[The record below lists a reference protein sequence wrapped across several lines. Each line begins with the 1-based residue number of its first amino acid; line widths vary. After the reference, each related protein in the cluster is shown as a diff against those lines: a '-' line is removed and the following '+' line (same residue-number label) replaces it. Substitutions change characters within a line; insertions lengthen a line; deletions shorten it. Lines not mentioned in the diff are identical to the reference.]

1 MPMPPVSSIT
11 NNNAISHNSAISNNN
26 AMPHNSVISNTSITS
41 TINSV
46 SLASDFSCDC
56 CYMHSPFFPNH
67 LRLMGFFL
75 DEEAVLNQLVGPV
88 LTPPPRVFTLYELEN
103 YYNGQNG
110 TPAYVAASGIVFD
123 VTNSPAW
130 AGGSHFSLT
139 PGHDYSAQFTVCHC
153 NDLIEMSK
161 RVPVL
166 GRIIYA

>member
-1 MPMPPVSSIT
+1 MPISPVSPIT
-11 NNNAISHNSAISNNN
+11 DNNAISNNSALSNTSAASAISS
-26 AMPHNSVISNTSITS
+26 A
-41 TINSV
+41 

-56 CYMHSPFFPNH
+56 CYMHSPFFPDH

-75 DEEAVLNQLVGPV
+75 DEEAVIKQLVGPV

-110 TPAYVAASGIVFD
+110 APAYVAASGIVFD
-123 VTNSPAW
+123 VTNNPAW
-130 AGGSHFSLT
+130 ASGSHFSLT
-139 PGHDYSAQFTVCHC
+139 PGHDYSAQFTVCHN

-161 RVPVL
+161 YAPVL